1 MKKLYTYWVVRMSH
15 PIRGIITAVRTDT
28 AVQVEL
34 VGGSI
39 TLIILY
45 FIFGP
50 FTALGNLLLI
60 FCFFLVLITE
70 LQNSAV
76 ETALDR
82 IHPERHD
89 DIGKS
94 KDLAAGSVLLAALFG
109 VVCTFF
115 VVSGLI

>member
-1 MKKLYTYWVVRMSH
+1 MNKMYTYWYNRMSH
-15 PIRGIITAVRTDT
+15 PIRGIVTAVRTDS
-28 AVQVEL
+28 AVQIEL
-34 VGGSI
+34 VGGTI
-39 TLIILY
+39 ALTILY

-70 LQNSAV
+70 FQNSAV

-94 KDLAAGSVLLAALFG
+94 KDLAAASVLLAALFG
-109 VVCTFF
+109 VVCTYF
-115 VVSGLI
+115 VITGQI